1 MSYQRICV
9 PVALQRYVAFTP
21 VALRQRDLALLIAG
35 DSEATVY
42 VISVDA
48 PVGLMPGS
56 EPTEAKLNRYVE
68 RFAAAGVEHQTAY
81 RKGKPSR
88 EVREYID
95 AINADLVV
103 IGSHSK
109 RGPFDVGIGSTASVL
124 SRKTEVPVLMV
135 WPTPDEV
142 DRADELKIP
151 SYPVVFPYG

>member
-21 VALRQRDLALLIAG
+21 VALRQRDLALLIAK
-35 DSEATVY
+35 DADATVF

-48 PVGLMPGS
+48 PVALLPGAES
-56 EPTEAKLNRYVE
+56 TEAKLDRYVGP
-68 RFAAAGVEHQTAY
+68 FTTAGVENRIVYH
-81 RKGKPSR
+81 KGKPSR
-88 EVREYID
+88 EIKRYIE
-95 AINADLVV
+95 AIEADLVV

-109 RGPFDVGIGSTASVL
+109 RGPFDVGIGSTASYL

-142 DRADELKIP
+142 ERADELKIP